1 MGGGVTDTSDS
12 GQTSISGFF
21 SYAHDDNDFHSLVPA
36 VHLPRALSKP
46 IKTTRVATVNCLSS
60 FSLIIGWKELL
71 DLNIRAVARKAS
83 ADAACC

>member
-46 IKTTRVATVNCLSS
+46 IKR
-60 FSLIIGWKELL
+60 
-71 DLNIRAVARKAS
+71 
-83 ADAACC
+83 